1 MNRKLILAIL
11 AFGLFSLSVYGQ
23 TKPEED
29 PAAKQL
35 VLQLKA
41 SLDAVNDPA
50 VVKTNAKYAKNLYDA
65 FIAEG
70 FTKEE
75 ALELVK
81 ASLSGKK

>member
-1 MNRKLILAIL
+1 MNRKLILTIL
-11 AFGLFSLSVYGQ
+11 AFGLFSLPVYSQ
-23 TKPEED
+23 TKPEESS
-29 PAAKQL
+29 AAKQL
-35 VLQLKA
+35 VSQLKA

-50 VVKTNAKYAKNLYDA
+50 VVKAHAKYVRNLYDA

-70 FTKEE
+70 FTKED